1 MDAFIIAV
9 LGTGTN
15 LLGFLLL
22 ARSNAS
28 TIRQLF
34 AANREVSAD
43 SATSAEKRII
53 VLETKI
59 HFMESQ
65 MAHTQETVHN
75 LMFVFTAHPKELPKN
90 RGASKPE
97 EAKTTIG

>member
-34 AANREVSAD
+34 AANRETSAD
-43 SATSAEKRII
+43 SASSAEKRII
-53 VLETKI
+53 VLETKV
-59 HFMESQ
+59 HFLERQ

-75 LMFVFTAHPKELPKN
+75 LMFVFTSHPGQLTTNKERWSPA
-90 RGASKPE
+90 GD
-97 EAKTTIG
+97 KTITD